1 MHLDIPKSQRR
12 GLKCEV
18 TDHTCDQIKWTREVC
33 GVDAQH
39 MRSHLISK
47 VQLQLPSFGQ
57 TGGWTSKRYQLVRAI
72 IAFARH
78 NGATK
83 DCNSCSTQA
92 SNMSDDEQL
101 TEDQRVI
108 ALEERFPNSPY
119 SERLRFLRA
128 CKGSL
133 SGAIVKLQAYYDWRE
148 IHGLD
153 LPEYA
158 DARSGH
164 DSDEQDWLLSCK
176 KAVEHIEKVGRESPK
191 KKSSGSTKSL
201 NSHALPQIVFAY
213 TDENGLPMTSKSGR
227 RLLHV
232 MPSRI
237 NKKLA
242 SAETYALALSL
253 YLDHKQ
259 DRNKLDLF
267 FVMLDVRPGKGWAN
281 PPAYNM
287 MPFIKAVGNLL
298 HQHYPERL
306 DKLFLYPLPR
316 PALWIWEMVKPFL
329 DPSVVESAHLV
340 AGRDTVA
347 APPPNH
353 ALCNHVDEDLLE
365 LMESTR
371 IGNFIDRVQA

>member
-1 MHLDIPKSQRR
+1 
-12 GLKCEV
+12 
-18 TDHTCDQIKWTREVC
+18 
-33 GVDAQH
+33 
-39 MRSHLISK
+39 
-47 VQLQLPSFGQ
+47 
-57 TGGWTSKRYQLVRAI
+57 
-72 IAFARH
+72 
-78 NGATK
+78 
-83 DCNSCSTQA
+83 
-92 SNMSDDEQL
+92 MSDDDVQL
-101 TEDQRVI
+101 TEDQRVA
-108 ALEERFPNSPY
+108 ALEEKFPNSPY

-128 CKGSL
+128 CKGSVT
-133 SGAIVKLQAYYDWRE
+133 GATVKLQAYYDWRE
-148 IHGLD
+148 LHGLD

-158 DARSGH
+158 DTRLGQS
-164 DSDEQDWLLSCK
+164 SDEQDWLLSCK
-176 KAVEHIEKVGRESPK
+176 KAVEHIEKLGKESLK
-191 KKSSGSTKSL
+191 KKSSPSDSTKSL
-201 NSHALPQIVFAY
+201 SSFALPQIVFAY
-213 TDENGLPMTSKSGR
+213 TDEKGLPMTSKSGR

-232 MPSRI
+232 MPARI

-329 DPSVVESAHLV
+329 DPSVVESAHLI
-340 AGRDTVA
+340 AGKDTVA

-353 ALCNHVDEDLLE
+353 ALCSHVDEDLLE
-365 LMESTR
+365 VMENTR
-371 IGNFIDRVQA
+371 ICNFIDKVQV